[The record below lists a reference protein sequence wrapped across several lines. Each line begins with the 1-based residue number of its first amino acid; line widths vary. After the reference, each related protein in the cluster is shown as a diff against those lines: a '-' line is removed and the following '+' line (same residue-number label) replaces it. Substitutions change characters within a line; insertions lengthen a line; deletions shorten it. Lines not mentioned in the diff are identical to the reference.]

1 MLSAIDHV
9 RLTCALE
16 VLILKGQLITVSFSS
31 NLCFLICSNSLSPY
45 CSDASVKH
53 LSMCTFGSSSIKEQ
67 VVPTQQNGCDNAKT
81 LPHMTLNIVTGKI
94 VMDTE
99 NGSENGELTP
109 VVPHQNDFVDYDDN
123 FDTASDGGDDDDN
136 EDSIE
141 VIEDDQDE
149 VSINELNSN
158 KAEIVKLPSKSFSG
172 ENLQDCANE
181 TGVVFNVL
189 GIHDNLDAHNSDID
203 DILEKH
209 FEENRK
215 DKSSNSDVKCYE
227 QKETEYLGVIKY
239 DASEELSVIQGSTSL
254 VDEDNLVNTGDIML
268 VTSTPAVGK
277 QPARKR
283 ISRDLDDKGDT
294 GTLKKF
300 VDGGY
305 VGLGRHRDGSELGEV
320 KVCRFLKLYFPN
332 LFQI

>member
-53 LSMCTFGSSSIKEQ
+53 PSMCTFGSSSIKEQ

-81 LPHMTLNIVTGKI
+81 LPHMTLNIVTGKT

-99 NGSENGELTP
+99 KGSENGELTP

-209 FEENRK
+209 FEENGK

-320 KVCRFLKLYFPN
+320 KVCCFLKLHFPN